1 MNVRN
6 KAKYLMSAVL
16 AGAIVSLAGCSELEY
31 TEEQKDMIA
40 DYAAAVV
47 LKHDVNYK
55 DNYIETSEPAT
66 ETESMTFGEDTTAS
80 QGDADTPNGGTS
92 SETVATAEQL
102 TQALGIN
109 GLSAEY
115 IDYYVTDVYPF
126 ENQDSALFVMK
137 AVEKSKLL
145 VVKFKISNPSG
156 QDIAINMM
164 AGERRYR
171 GVVNETVKVNAQLS
185 LLLDALNTFDGTI
198 PAGTS
203 QELVLVYQIQTETK
217 EEIKSLVIDIADES
231 GNSTKIKLK

>member
-1 MNVRN
+1 
-6 KAKYLMSAVL
+6 
-16 AGAIVSLAGCSELEY
+16 
-31 TEEQKDMIA
+31 MIA

-55 DNYIETSEPAT
+55 DNYIETSEPAA
-66 ETESMTFGEDTTAS
+66 ETESMTFGEDTTTS
-80 QGDADTPNGGTS
+80 QGDMNTPDGS
-92 SETVATAEQL
+92 SSVETVATAEQL
-102 TQALGIN
+102 TKALGIN

-137 AVEKSKLL
+137 AVENSKLL
-145 VVKFKISNPSG
+145 VVKFKISNPSA

-171 GVVNETVKVNAQLS
+171 GVINENVKANAQLS

-203 QELVLVYQIQTETK
+203 QEFVLVYQIQTETK

>member
-1 MNVRN
+1 MSVRN
-6 KAKYLMSAVL
+6 KAKYLISVVL
-16 AGAIVSLAGCSELEY
+16 AGVIVSLAGCSEMEY

-55 DNYIETSEPAT
+55 GNYIETTEQA
-66 ETESMTFGEDTTAS
+66 ETESMTFGEDTTTAPA
-80 QGDADTPNGGTS
+80 GMEGPNGGS
-92 SETVATAEQL
+92 SETIATAEQL

-115 IDYYVTDVYPF
+115 LDYYVTDVYPF

-137 AVEKSKLL
+137 AVENSKLL
-145 VVKFKISNPSG
+145 VVKFKLSNPTA
-156 QDIAINMM
+156 QDIAVNMM

-203 QELVLVYQIQTETK
+203 QEFVLVYQIQMETK
-217 EEIKSLVIDIADES
+217 EEIKSLVIDIADEN

>member
-55 DNYIETSEPAT
+55 NNYIETSEPVT
-66 ETESMTFGEDTTAS
+66 ETESMTFGEDTTTS
-80 QGDADTPNGGTS
+80 QGDMNTPSGGS
-92 SETVATAEQL
+92 SVETVATAEQL
-102 TQALGIN
+102 TQALSIN

-115 IDYYVTDVYPF
+115 SDYYVTDVYPF

-137 AVEKSKLL
+137 AVENSKLL

-156 QDIAINMM
+156 QDIAVNMM
-164 AGERRYR
+164 AGGRRYR
-171 GVVNETVKVNAQLS
+171 GVVNDTVKVNAQLS

-203 QELVLVYQIQTETK
+203 QEFVLVYQIQTETK
-217 EEIKSLVIDIADES
+217 EEIKSLVIDIADEN

>member
-55 DNYIETSEPAT
+55 DNYIETSEPAA
-66 ETESMTFGEDTTAS
+66 ETESMTFGEDTTTS
-80 QGDADTPNGGTS
+80 QGDMNTPDGS
-92 SETVATAEQL
+92 SSVETVATAEQL
-102 TQALGIN
+102 TKALGIN

-137 AVEKSKLL
+137 AVENSKLL
-145 VVKFKISNPSG
+145 VVKFKISNPSAH
-156 QDIAINMM
+156 IAINMM

-171 GVVNETVKVNAQLS
+171 GVINENVKANAQLS

-203 QELVLVYQIQTETK
+203 QEFVLVYQIQTETK